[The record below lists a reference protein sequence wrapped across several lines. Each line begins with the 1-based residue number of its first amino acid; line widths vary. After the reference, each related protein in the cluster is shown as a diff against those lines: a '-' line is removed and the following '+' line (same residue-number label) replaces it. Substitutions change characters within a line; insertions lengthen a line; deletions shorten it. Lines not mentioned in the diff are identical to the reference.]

1 MSTDP
6 ANAISVVWFKRD
18 LRLSDHAALERAISI
33 GNPILL
39 LYIHEPSVFQSA
51 HYSQRHERFVWESIV
66 DLKEAAAKRNWK
78 FFAVEEEV
86 EATFEFIYSVFG
98 DIRVISY
105 EEVGLEITFARDR
118 KMKDWFL
125 ERSIIWEEIPYSGIR
140 RKLKNRTDFNAYWYG
155 FMNQPLCAS
164 QLEFRSEKVE
174 SPSVW
179 KQWYLRF
186 EMKEKPK
193 VEGIT
198 QVGGST
204 MAWKYLN
211 SFLNKRIEGYARSI
225 SKPGPS
231 RTGCSR
237 ISPYLAWGNISLRE
251 VYQCQ
256 KSHPNRNKWKRN
268 FSQFATRLRW
278 REHFMQK
285 FEQECSMEFYPVNSG
300 YLNVVYPNNPENIQ
314 RWQTGRTGIPLVDAC
329 MRCLIH
335 TGYLNFRMRS
345 MLVSFLT
352 HHLGESWE
360 TAAYH
365 LSKLFLDFEPGI
377 HFPQIQMQAAVT
389 GIHTIRIYNPTKQA
403 EDHDPRGEFIHYW
416 VPELRNLEVPQLF
429 EPWNLTQM
437 EQQFL
442 GFELGKDYPFP
453 IVDMKE
459 AHSQARERLWKR
471 KSTPQVKLDKKRIL
485 ERLTLSNRQN

>member
-1 MSTDP
+1 MPSEYTSTV
-6 ANAISVVWFKRD
+6 SVVWFKRD
-18 LRLSDHAALERAISI
+18 LRLTDHAALERAISI

-39 LYIHEPSVFQSA
+39 IYIHEPSVFQSP
-51 HYSQRHERFVWESIV
+51 HYSPRHERFIWESIS
-66 DLKEAAAKRNWK
+66 DLKELASQRNWK
-78 FFAVEEEV
+78 FFAVQT
-86 EATFEFIYSVFG
+86 EAETAFEKIFSVFG
-98 DIRVISY
+98 DIRVISH
-105 EEVGLEITFARDR
+105 EEIGLEITYARDR
-118 KMKDWFL
+118 KMQQWFSA
-125 ERSIIWEEIPYSGIR
+125 RNIIWEEIPYSGIR
-140 RKLKNRTDFNAYWYG
+140 RKLKNRVDFNAYWYG
-155 FMNQPLCAS
+155 YMNQPLSAS
-164 QLEFRSEKVE
+164 HLVYQSEKVE
-174 SPSVW
+174 SPSIW
-179 KQWYLRF
+179 QQWYSQV

-211 SFLNKRIEGYARSI
+211 SFLSKRIEGYARSI
-225 SKPGPS
+225 SKPGPAKM
-231 RTGCSR
+231 GCSR

-251 VYQCQ
+251 AYQFQ
-256 KSHPNRNKWKRN
+256 KNHPQRTKWKRN
-268 FSQFATRLRW
+268 FTQFATRLRW

-285 FEQECSMEFYPVNSG
+285 FEQECAMEFYPVNSG
-300 YLNVVYPNNPENIQ
+300 YLNVVYPNNSENIL
-314 RWQTGRTGIPLVDAC
+314 RWQTGNTGVPLVDAC
-329 MRCLIH
+329 MRSLVH

-352 HHLGESWE
+352 HHMGESWE

-403 EDHDPRGEFIHYW
+403 EDHDPKGEFIKFW
-416 VPELRNLEVPQLF
+416 VPELNKLDVPQLF
-429 EPWNLTQM
+429 EPWNLTWM

-453 IVDMKE
+453 VVDMKKS
-459 AHSQARERLWKR
+459 HSEARERLWKR
-471 KSTPQVKLDKKRIL
+471 KSAPGVRLDKQRIL
-485 ERLTLSNRQN
+485 ERLTLPSRKE